1 MRCYNMFQFSFFLSL
16 AVFVCGDKFES
27 LFSTRIPQYPRLLR
41 LSRRQSR
48 HTLTLTATTSVTV
61 NSYHHN
67 DIDGDYVDDGEFA
80 TPCLST

>member
-27 LFSTRIPQYPRLLR
+27 LFS
-41 LSRRQSR
+41 SRN
-48 HTLTLTATTSVTV
+48 TTVVVV
-61 NSYHHN
+61 NHHN